1 MKSKLRG
8 IFVPAVTPFD
18 NEESVDVRRM
28 KKIWEKWRETD
39 LSGMMVLGTNGES
52 RQLSDR
58 ESLLVV
64 EAAIEYKGD
73 KTLIVGAGRES
84 LRTTLDFMTS
94 LAQFREG
101 IDYLSIMTPSFFA
114 KQMTDQALYRYYDTL
129 AECSPIPILLY
140 MAPSYAN
147 GVTISPELA
156 AALADHPNV
165 AGIKDTSPDQMEALM
180 AKAGGREDFSVL
192 AGSVNN
198 LMRCLDLGGP
208 GGVVSAANYFPE
220 ECAEI
225 TRRFFAGDTEGARA
239 AYDRLL
245 PLVRCTGG
253 SRGIAS
259 LKACM
264 GLLCYDAGRPR
275 LPVLPLTNEEIN
287 EMDKRLH
294 QADKL

>member
-1 MKSKLRG
+1 MENKLRG

-18 NEESVDVRRM
+18 DEGGVDLRRM
-28 KKIWEKWRETD
+28 EKIFEKWRKTG

-52 RQLSDR
+52 RHLSDR
-58 ESLLVV
+58 ESLSVA
-64 EAAIEYKGD
+64 EAAVEYKGD

-84 LRTTLDFMTS
+84 LRTTLDFVAS
-94 LAQFREG
+94 LERLMED
-101 IDYLSIMTPSFFA
+101 IDYLSIMTPSFYA
-114 KQMTDQALYRYYDTL
+114 KQMTDQALHSYYVTL
-129 AECSPIPILLY
+129 AEHCPVPILLY

-156 AALADHPNV
+156 AALAGHPNI

-180 AKAGGREDFSVL
+180 AKAGCREDFSVL

-225 TRRFFAGDTEGARA
+225 TRLFFAGDLAGART

-245 PLVRCTGG
+245 PLIRCTGG

-264 GLLCYDAGRPR
+264 DLLGYDAGRPR
-275 LPVLPLTNEEIN
+275 LPVLPLADEEIN
-287 EMDKRLH
+287 EMKRRLLE
-294 QADKL
+294 AGKL